1 VTSHLVHCA
10 LALLLTGS
18 LAKAGPAMPVERDE
32 VPPAVEAELAT
43 REVLCELDN
52 LGELVVP
59 QDALTKADL
68 NDDGAVEFIVT
79 LCRLACAGSLP
90 KVSTAC
96 DQSVIFISAGTS
108 YQPARMPGEILDI
121 RQNPGRPAKIL
132 SSFISNRTTCP
143 VADGVCNTLYEI
155 RHGELVQIGIE

>member
-1 VTSHLVHCA
+1 MTSYHVLCGA
-10 LALLLTGS
+10 ALLLMSG
-18 LAKAGPAMPVERDE
+18 LAKAEPAAPARRDE
-32 VPPAVEAELAT
+32 VPAAVEAELAT

-90 KVSTAC
+90 KVTTAC